1 MPIDSMS
8 LEITVE
14 VTHAIFHR
22 GYPYPFH
29 YPLNVLVGA
38 ARIVRATA
46 PPAWSRQAVPVIK
59 IISAK
64 NTGIA
69 LNALLIADWKFMSL
83 LTYCKL
89 LSEKKGLVIKMA
101 NLPLKTGHIFF
112 YSKKI

>member
-14 VTHAIFHR
+14 VTHAIFHL
-22 GYPYPFH
+22 GHPYPFH

-59 IISAK
+59 AISSQ
-64 NTGIA
+64 NTGRA
-69 LNALLIADWKFMSL
+69 LNALLIDDWKFMSL
-83 LTYCKL
+83 LTYWKL
-89 LSEKKGLVIKMA
+89 LSDREVW
-101 NLPLKTGHIFF
+101 
-112 YSKKI
+112 S

>member
-14 VTHAIFHR
+14 VTHAIFHL
-22 GYPYPFH
+22 GHPFH

-59 IISAK
+59 IISAQ

-69 LNALLIADWKFMSL
+69 LNALLIDDWKFMSL
-83 LTYCKL
+83 LTYWKL
-89 LSEKKGLVIKMA
+89 LSDRKGLVIKMA
-101 NLPLKTGHIFF
+101 KLHFKTVLFF
-112 YSKKI
+112 I